1 MEQLKQFL
9 IEHKLAP
16 EVLDYNELTQAFIT
30 AMEDGLNGKDSSI
43 KMLPTYCYGDG
54 IPALHTPVAVIDA
67 GGTNFRRVLVTL
79 TETGAD
85 FDQLEE
91 QAMPGTH
98 GEVPWSD
105 FITCCADALQPLLE
119 KTKRIGMCFSYPATP
134 QPNKDS
140 RVLYL
145 TKQVQLRDA
154 VGRAVCED
162 LNAEL
167 ERRGYKGLE
176 YCLINDTLA
185 VQYGAAAYHHK
196 SPADGMGLVCGT
208 GSNTCCALPVS
219 TISKLHD
226 DSNRLM
232 LVNCESG
239 AFSNIPRGTF
249 DQMLDNA
256 SVDPGHYCHEKM
268 VSGAYLGQ
276 LCLLALQ
283 GAAKSGLFSAESA
296 AYLTNLDA
304 LQSYEADGMVGS
316 LAALNGQDQETADAI
331 IEAIFDR
338 SAKITCCC
346 LSAVM
351 TIADGG
357 KEKPFFIGAE
367 GSLFQKSKRF
377 RKHLDH
383 HMEYYTHNTLGRTHT
398 FLTCPS
404 TTFIGTAAAAL
415 M

>member
-1 MEQLKQFL
+1 MEQLQQFFIKHQL
-9 IEHKLAP
+9 SP
-16 EVLDYNELTQAFIT
+16 EVLDYEELTQSFIT
-30 AMEDGLNGKDSSI
+30 AMNDGLSGKESSI

-54 IPALHTPVAVIDA
+54 VPALNTPVAVIDA

-79 TETGAD
+79 TENGAD
-85 FDQLEE
+85 FEQLQE
-91 QAMPGTH
+91 QPMPGTH

-119 KTKRIGMCFSYPATP
+119 KTKRVGMCFSYPATP

-145 TKQVQLRDA
+145 TKQVQLRGA
-154 VGRAVCED
+154 VGRAVCAD
-162 LNAEL
+162 LNEEL
-167 ERRGYKGLE
+167 ERRGYTDLE

-185 VQYGAAAYHHK
+185 VQYGAAAYHHR
-196 SPADGMGLVCGT
+196 SPANGMGLVCGT

-219 TISKLHD
+219 AISKLHD
-226 DSNRLM
+226 DSHRLM

-239 AFSNIPRGTF
+239 AFSGIPRGTF
-249 DQMLDNA
+249 DQMLDRN

-283 GAAKSGLFSAESA
+283 EGARSGLFSPDAS
-296 AYLTNLDA
+296 AYLTTLDS
-304 LQSYEADGMVGS
+304 LQSYEADGMAGS
-316 LAALNGQDQETADAI
+316 LAVLTGADRETADAVI
-331 IEAIFDR
+331 DAIFDR

-351 TIADGG
+351 TITDGG
-357 KEKPFFIGAE
+357 KKQPFFIGAE

-377 RKHLDH
+377 RKHLDR
-383 HMEYYTHNTLGRTHT
+383 HMEHYTHNTLGRTHI